1 MFDEVVMRDKDI
13 LEKRKKARGEIT
25 RPPEEF
31 DRGKGEF
38 GANNPFFIAPVRAL
52 ADDRMYKKPA
62 AFRILCLLCSYA
74 NRDGVCYPNQKS
86 LAERMGT
93 SQQAISKQ
101 IVLIEAWGYI
111 KKLQK
116 HNRLRQFGRK
126 GTTYRII
133 YDPGVSDK
141 ELESKSVE
149 EVTERGKAKDTI
161 DQIQREVV
169 QPEVVKDAEN
179 TTRSCVGT
187 QPNRVVSN
195 TPCVTSNINIKG
207 NVKEVIEFYIEQ
219 CEKEIGNSGGFRW
232 DFRQEAVVEDLL
244 NQGVTVQQWK
254 KQIMNTVSWHKKEG
268 RRPPFSMSFFKDRFN
283 EPKIE
288 ENSPDSISKIL
299 KKLGNKKKR

>member
-1 MFDEVVMRDKDI
+1 MFDEVMRDKDI
-13 LEKRKKARGEIT
+13 LENRKKARGEIT

-179 TTRSCVGT
+179 TTRSCVRT
-187 QPNRVVSN
+187 QPNEVVSN
-195 TPCVTSNINIKG
+195 TPCLTTYTYKEE
-207 NVKEVIEFYIEQ
+207 NVKDVIEFYIEQ
-219 CEKEIGNSGGFRW
+219 CDKEIGNRGGFRW
-232 DFRQEAVVEDLL
+232 DFRQEAVVIELL
-244 NQGVTVQQWK
+244 SKGITVDQWK
-254 KQIMNTVSWHKKEG
+254 EAIVKTIAWHKKSG
-268 RRPPFSMSFFKDRFN
+268 RRPPFSLGWFKDRLM
-283 EPKIE
+283 P
-288 ENSPDSISKIL
+288 PDPPDNTPGNVSSILRKL
-299 KKLGNKKKR
+299 KYKKKL

>member
-1 MFDEVVMRDKDI
+1 MFDEVMRDNEI

-52 ADDRMYKKPA
+52 ADDRMYQKPA

-141 ELESKSVE
+141 ELESQSVE

-161 DQIQREVV
+161 DQIQPDVV

-179 TTRSCVGT
+179 TTTGCVGT
-187 QPNRVVSN
+187 QLNKVVSN
-195 TPCVTSNINIKG
+195 TPCLTTINIRDK
-207 NVKEVIEFYIEQ
+207 VKDVIGFYVEQ
-219 CEKEIGNSGGFRW
+219 CEKEIGNLGGFRW
-232 DFRQEAVVEDLL
+232 DFRQEAIVEDLL
-244 NQGVTVQQWK
+244 NDGITVDQWK
-254 KQIMNTVSWHKKEG
+254 KAIISTVAWHKKES
-268 RRPPFSMSFFKDRFN
+268 RRPPYSLGWFKDRFLQ
-283 EPKIE
+283 
-288 ENSPDSISKIL
+288 PDLDDNNPDNISKIL
-299 KKLGNKKKR
+299 KKLTNKKKR